1 LYCGHWFRKP
11 ALPLARCTGCAGFL
25 RLTDWATVKPPSESS
40 SSLPFLQSVAQLD
53 LRPPAAAGGHLS
65 WTFVPFSTSKIRRST
80 HHGRSKPATVR
91 VQGLAT
97 LCAAFARRIRAGFFS
112 RRQRSWDSP
121 FGAFSFDTVIGAFPP
136 DRTHLPFRAVGKHPA
151 RSGGPARRAAASGVC
166 PAPESLATGECL
178 ARRPPVAPLGF
189 SLSGFARH
197 RLDRVFA
204 RPPLERFADA
214 ILCRTASAG
223 VSESRSAMTCPQP

>member
-11 ALPLARCTGCAGFL
+11 AVPLARCTGCAGFL

-65 WTFVPFSTSKIRRST
+65 WTFVPFSTCRIRRST

-91 VQGLAT
+91 VQGLTT
-97 LCAAFARRIRAGFFS
+97 LVAAFARRIRAGFVS

-121 FGAFSFDTVIGAFPP
+121 FGAFSCDAVIGAFPP
-136 DRTHLPFRAVGKHPA
+136 DCAHMPFRYVGKRPA
-151 RSGGPARRAAASGVC
+151 RSGGPARRAAASGVS

-178 ARRPPVAPLGF
+178 ARRPLEAPLGF
-189 SLSGFARH
+189 SLTGFARH
-197 RLDRVFA
+197 RLGRVLPGLLSHASRLRVFA
-204 RPPLERFADA
+204 EPHLPA
-214 ILCRTASAG
+214 
-223 VSESRSAMTCPQP
+223 P